1 MATAMDIWGDYFT
14 ISKWQ
19 DFVAGALESGSSL
32 PIFNINPNDNREFD
46 AIYLGG
52 GAAGRFGA
60 AYLRA
65 LGGRVL
71 IIDRWPFLGGSCP
84 HQACVPHHLFSD
96 CAAQL
101 MLERT
106 FSGKLW
112 FQDLNGKTV
121 SIKSIVELFRSGRT
135 GPHAM
140 MNYQSKEQL
149 GLEFVLNAEA
159 KILDAHTIQV
169 NDSQFR
175 AKNLVLALGAKPAV
189 PDVPGIQLKGVFNSQ
204 SLVEKLDYEP
214 GNTAVVIGGGKTAI
228 EYGCFFNA
236 TGRRTI
242 VVARHQAM
250 PMLKDAESRAYAIL
264 MMEEQGM
271 EFLENAELSV
281 IQGDAQ
287 GKVKTVFIK
296 TVDRIIDID
305 TDFIFIAIGEQAN
318 SEQVAQTLGLE
329 LDDKSAIKVN
339 RRMQTSVPNVYAVG
353 DVTGPPMEM
362 FKARKEGVC
371 AAKNIM
377 GQASEYK
384 AADYPDFMH
393 THYEVSWLGLSEAE
407 ARQRYANV
415 KIMKLPPDNPNG
427 LDVGLPAGDRMMLYL
442 MAKPR
447 MSGFQKLIIDGD
459 TRKIVGAIHIGYGAK
474 DGFQYLNYLVKNG
487 LTIDDLADMDELF
500 ISPSYFIQLCRLRAG
515 DIHFNDM

>member
-1 MATAMDIWGDYFT
+1 MDVWGDCYS
-14 ISKWQ
+14 IGKWQ
-19 DFVAGALESGSSL
+19 DLIVETLESGDSAS
-32 PIFNINPNDNREFD
+32 IFNINPKDTRDFD
-46 AIYLGG
+46 AIFLGG

-60 AYLRA
+60 AYLGA

-112 FQDLNGKTV
+112 FQNLNHKIV
-121 SIKSIVELFRSGRT
+121 SIKNIVELFRNGRT
-135 GPHAM
+135 GPHAV

-149 GLEFVLNAEA
+149 GLEFVLNAESE
-159 KILDAHTIQV
+159 IIDAHTVKIGKR
-169 NDSQFR
+169 QFH
-175 AKNLVLALGAKPAV
+175 AKNLVLALGAKPLVA
-189 PDVPGIQLKGVFNSQ
+189 DIPGAKLKGVFNSQ
-204 SLVEKLDYEP
+204 TLVENLDYEP
-214 GNTAVVIGGGKTAI
+214 GKTIVVIGGGKSAI

-236 TGRRTI
+236 TGRRTL
-242 VVARHQAM
+242 VVARHQVM
-250 PMLKDAESRAYAIL
+250 PMLKDAESRSYTIL

-271 EFLENAELSV
+271 EFLENAEV
-281 IQGDAQ
+281 MEIQGDAQ
-287 GKVKTVFIK
+287 GKVNSVSIK
-296 TVDRIIDID
+296 TSDGKITID
-305 TDFIFIAIGEQAN
+305 TDFVFMGLGEQAN
-318 SEQVAQTLGLE
+318 SGQITQTLGLE
-329 LDDKSAIKVN
+329 TSDKGFIKVN
-339 RRMQTSVPNVYAVG
+339 RHMQTTVPNVFAVG
-353 DVTGPPMEM
+353 DVTGTPMEM

-377 GQASEYK
+377 GQTSEYK
-384 AADYPDFMH
+384 AVDYPDFIH
-393 THYEVSWLGLSEAE
+393 THYEVCWLGLSEEE
-407 ARQRYANV
+407 ARQRHANV
-415 KIMKLPPDNPNG
+415 KVMKLPPDNPNG

-447 MSGFQKLIIDGD
+447 MSGFQKLIVDGD
-459 TRKIVGAIHIGYGAK
+459 TRKILGATHIGYGAK
-474 DGFQYLNYLVKNG
+474 DGFQYLNYLVKKG

-515 DIHFNDM
+515 DPHFNDM

>member
-1 MATAMDIWGDYFT
+1 MTTVWGDYFT
-14 ISKWQ
+14 IAKWQ
-19 DFVAGALESGSSL
+19 AVVAEALESGDSK
-32 PIFNINPNDNREFD
+32 PIVNINPNDNREFD
-46 AIYLGG
+46 AIFLGG

-60 AYLRA
+60 AYCRA

-106 FSGKLW
+106 FSGQLW
-112 FQDLNGKTV
+112 FQQFKDNVV
-121 SIKSIVELFRSGRT
+121 SIKSIIDFFRCGRV
-135 GPHAM
+135 GPHAV

-149 GLEFVLNAEA
+149 GLEFVLNAEFS
-159 KILDAHTIQV
+159 IVDPQTIQV
-169 NDSQFR
+169 GDCKFHAN
-175 AKNLVLALGAKPAV
+175 NLVIALGAKPVVAEI
-189 PDVPGIQLKGVFNSQ
+189 PGARLKGVFNSQ
-204 SLVEKLDYEP
+204 TLVENLDYEP
-214 GNTAVVIGGGKTAI
+214 GNTIVVLGGGKSAI

-236 TGRRTI
+236 TGRRTL
-242 VVARHQAM
+242 VVARHQVM

-271 EFLENAELSV
+271 EFLENSELMA
-281 IQGDAQ
+281 IQGDSQ
-287 GKVKTVFIK
+287 DKVKSVSIK
-296 TVDRIIDID
+296 TSDGIITID
-305 TDFIFIAIGEQAN
+305 TDFVFMGLGEQAN
-318 SEQVAQTLGLE
+318 SGQVAQLLGLE
-329 LDDKSAIKVN
+329 TGDKCFIKVN
-339 RRMQTSVPNVYAVG
+339 QRMQTSIPNVYAVG

-377 GQASEYK
+377 GQVSEYK

-393 THYEVSWLGLSEAE
+393 THYEVCWLGLSEEE

-427 LDVGLPAGDRMMLYL
+427 FDVGLPAGDRMMLYL

-447 MSGFQKLIIDGD
+447 MSGFHKLIIDGD
-459 TRKIVGAIHIGYGAK
+459 TRKILGATHIGYGAK
-474 DGFQYLNYLVKNG
+474 DGFQYLNYLMKKG
-487 LTIDDLADMDELF
+487 LTIDDLAEMDELF

-515 DIHFNDM
+515 DPHFKDM

>member
-1 MATAMDIWGDYFT
+1 MNVWGNQFT
-14 ISKWQ
+14 IEKWQ
-19 DFVAGALESGSSL
+19 HLISEFLEGGSGS
-32 PIFNINPNDNREFD
+32 PIININPTDTREFD

-60 AYLRA
+60 AYCRA

-112 FQDLNGKTV
+112 FQNLNDKIV
-121 SIKSIVELFRSGRT
+121 SIKSIVELFRSGRV
-135 GPHAM
+135 GPHAV
-140 MNYQSKEQL
+140 MNYQSKEML

-159 KILDAHTIQV
+159 RIINAHSVQV
-169 NDSQFR
+169 GDLKFQ
-175 AKNLVLALGAKPAV
+175 AKNLVLALGARPTV
-189 PDVPGIQLKGVFNSQ
+189 SNLPGAELKGVFNYR
-204 SLVEKLDYEP
+204 SLVETLDYEP
-214 GNTAVVIGGGKTAI
+214 GNTVVVVGGGKTAI

-242 VVARHQAM
+242 VVARHQVM
-250 PMLKDAESRAYAIL
+250 PMLKDAESRTYAL
-264 MMEEQGM
+264 QMMVEQGM
-271 EFLENAELSV
+271 EFWENAELIN
-281 IQGDAQ
+281 IQSDGM
-287 GKVKTVFIK
+287 GKVQAVSIQTPQGVMKV
-296 TVDRIIDID
+296 D
-305 TDFIFIAIGEQAN
+305 TDFVFMALGERAN
-318 SEQVAQTLGLE
+318 SELVAQTIDLD
-329 LDDKSAIKVN
+329 LDDKGFIKVN
-339 RRMQTSVPNVYAVG
+339 RRMQTSIPAIYAVG

-377 GQASEYK
+377 GKVSEYK
-384 AADYPDFMH
+384 AMDYPDFMH
-393 THYEVSWLGLSEAE
+393 THYEVSWLGLGEEE

-415 KIMKLPPDNPNG
+415 KIMKLPPENPNG

-442 MAKPR
+442 MMKPR

-459 TRKIVGAIHIGYGAK
+459 TRKILGAFHIGCGAK
-474 DGFQYLNYLVKNG
+474 DGFQYLNPLVKQG
-487 LTIDDLADMDELF
+487 LTIDELADMDELF

-515 DIHFNDM
+515 DVNFKDL

>member
-1 MATAMDIWGDYFT
+1 MDVWGDSYS
-14 ISKWQ
+14 IGKWQ
-19 DFVAGALESGSSL
+19 DLIVETLASRSNTPF
-32 PIFNINPNDNREFD
+32 FNINPNDTREFD
-46 AIYLGG
+46 AIFLGG

-112 FQDLNGKTV
+112 FQNIKDKIV
-121 SIKSIVELFRSGRT
+121 SIKNIVELFRHGRT
-135 GPHAM
+135 GPHAV

-149 GLEFVLNAEA
+149 GLEFVLNSEPAIIDTHTVQIGDRKFHA
-159 KILDAHTIQV
+159 KH
-169 NDSQFR
+169 
-175 AKNLVLALGAKPAV
+175 LVLALGAEPLAA
-189 PDVPGIQLKGVFNSQ
+189 DIPGASLNGVFNSQ
-204 SLVEKLDYEP
+204 TLVENLDYEP
-214 GNTAVVIGGGKTAI
+214 GNSIVVIGGGKSAI

-236 TGRRTI
+236 TGRRTF
-242 VVARHQAM
+242 VVSRHQIM
-250 PMLKDAESRAYAIL
+250 PMLKDAESRAYTIL

-271 EFLENAELSV
+271 EFLENAEISN
-281 IQGDAQ
+281 IQGDLQ
-287 GKVKTVFIK
+287 GKVKSISIRTS
-296 TVDRIIDID
+296 DGIITID
-305 TDFIFIAIGEQAN
+305 TDFVFMGIGEQAN
-318 SEQVAQTLGLE
+318 SGQIAQTLSLE
-329 LDDKSAIKVN
+329 TEEKGFIKVN
-339 RRMQTSVPNVYAVG
+339 RRMQTSIPHVYAVG

-377 GQASEYK
+377 GQTSEYK

-393 THYEVSWLGLSEAE
+393 THYAVCWLGLSEE
-407 ARQRYANV
+407 QARERYANV
-415 KIMKLPPDNPNG
+415 KVMKLPPDNPNG

-447 MSGFQKLIIDGD
+447 MSGFQKLVIDGD
-459 TRKIVGAIHIGYGAK
+459 TRKILGAFHIGYGAK
-474 DGFQYLNYLVKNG
+474 DGFQYLNYLVKRG
-487 LTIDDLADMDELF
+487 LTIDDLAEMDELF

-515 DIHFNDM
+515 DPHFNDM

>member
-1 MATAMDIWGDYFT
+1 MNVWGNQFT
-14 ISKWQ
+14 IEKWQ
-19 DFVAGALESGSSL
+19 HLISEFLEGGSGS
-32 PIFNINPNDNREFD
+32 PIININPTDTREFD

-60 AYLRA
+60 AYCRA

-112 FQDLNGKTV
+112 FQNLNDKIV
-121 SIKSIVELFRSGRT
+121 SIKSIVELFRSGRV
-135 GPHAM
+135 GPHAV
-140 MNYQSKEQL
+140 MNYQSKEML

-159 KILDAHTIQV
+159 RIIDAHSVQV
-169 NDSQFR
+169 GDLEFH
-175 AKNLVLALGAKPAV
+175 AKNLVLALGARPAISNL
-189 PDVPGIQLKGVFNSQ
+189 PGEQLNGVFNYQ
-204 SLVEKLDYEP
+204 SFVEMLDYEP
-214 GNTAVVIGGGKTAI
+214 GNKVVVVGGGKTAI

-242 VVARHQAM
+242 VVARHQVM
-250 PMLKDAESRAYAIL
+250 PMLKDAESRSYAIQ
-264 MMEEQGM
+264 MMAEQGM
-271 EFLENAELSV
+271 EFLENAELIN
-281 IQGDAQ
+281 IQSDEMGKVQAVSIQTAQ
-287 GKVKTVFIK
+287 GVIKV
-296 TVDRIIDID
+296 D
-305 TDFIFIAIGEQAN
+305 TDFVFMALGECAN
-318 SEQVAQTLGLE
+318 TELVAQTIDLD
-329 LDDKSAIKVN
+329 LDDKGFIKVN
-339 RRMQTSVPNVYAVG
+339 RRMQTSIPTIYAVG

-377 GQASEYK
+377 GKVSEYK
-384 AADYPDFMH
+384 AMDYPDFMH
-393 THYEVSWLGLSEAE
+393 THYEVSWLGLGEEE

-415 KIMKLPPDNPNG
+415 KIMKLPPENPNG

-442 MAKPR
+442 MMKPR

-459 TRKIVGAIHIGYGAK
+459 TRKILGAFHIGCGAK
-474 DGFQYLNYLVKNG
+474 DGFQYLNPLVKQG
-487 LTIDDLADMDELF
+487 LTIDELADMDELF

-515 DIHFNDM
+515 DVNFKDL

>member
-1 MATAMDIWGDYFT
+1 MDVWGDCFT
-14 ISKWQ
+14 IAKWQ
-19 DFVAGALESGSSL
+19 QYVAETLESVGST
-32 PIFNINPNDNREFD
+32 PVFNINPKDAREFD
-46 AIYLGG
+46 AIFLGG

-106 FSGKLW
+106 FSGQLW
-112 FQDLNGKTV
+112 FQQSKDKTV
-121 SIKSIVELFRSGRT
+121 SIKSIIEFFRRGRV
-135 GPHAM
+135 GPHAV

-149 GLEFVLNAEA
+149 GLEFVLNAQPA
-159 KILDAHTIQV
+159 IIDVHTVQV
-169 NDSQFR
+169 GDRQFH
-175 AKNLVLALGAKPAV
+175 AKNLVLALGAKPLE
-189 PDVPGIQLKGVFNSQ
+189 PGMPGSQLKGVFNSQ
-204 SLVEKLDYEP
+204 TLVENLDFEP
-214 GNTAVVIGGGKTAI
+214 GNTVVVIGGGKSAL

-236 TGRRTI
+236 TGRRTL
-242 VVARHQAM
+242 VVARHQIM
-250 PMLKDAESRAYAIL
+250 PMLKDAESRAYAML
-264 MMEEQGM
+264 MMQEQGM
-271 EFLENAELSV
+271 EFLENAEV
-281 IQGDAQ
+281 MEIQGDAQ
-287 GKVKTVFIK
+287 GRVRSVSIK
-296 TVDRIIDID
+296 TSEGITHVD
-305 TDFIFIAIGEQAN
+305 TDFVFMGLGELAN
-318 SEQVAQTLGLE
+318 SEQITQTLDLQK
-329 LDDKSAIKVN
+329 DDKGFIKVN
-339 RRMQTSVPNVYAVG
+339 RRMQTSIPHVYAVG

-377 GQASEYK
+377 GQTSEYK

-393 THYEVSWLGLSEAE
+393 THYEVCWLGLSEEE

-415 KIMKLPPDNPNG
+415 KVMKLPPDNPNG

-459 TRKIVGAIHIGYGAK
+459 TRKILGAFHIGYGAK
-474 DGFQYLNYLVKNG
+474 DGFQYLNYLVKKG

-515 DIHFNDM
+515 DPHFNDM

>member
-14 ISKWQ
+14 IAKWQ
-19 DFVAGALESGSSL
+19 DFVTGALESGGSS
-32 PIFNINPNDNREFD
+32 PVFNINPNDDREFD

-112 FQDLNGKTV
+112 FQDLNDKTV
-121 SIKSIVELFRSGRT
+121 SIKPIVDLFRSGRT

-149 GLEFVLNAEA
+149 GLE
-159 KILDAHTIQV
+159 
-169 NDSQFR
+169 
-175 AKNLVLALGAKPAV
+175 
-189 PDVPGIQLKGVFNSQ
+189 
-204 SLVEKLDYEP
+204 
-214 GNTAVVIGGGKTAI
+214 
-228 EYGCFFNA
+228 
-236 TGRRTI
+236 
-242 VVARHQAM
+242 
-250 PMLKDAESRAYAIL
+250 
-264 MMEEQGM
+264 
-271 EFLENAELSV
+271 
-281 IQGDAQ
+281 
-287 GKVKTVFIK
+287 
-296 TVDRIIDID
+296 
-305 TDFIFIAIGEQAN
+305 
-318 SEQVAQTLGLE
+318 

-339 RRMQTSVPNVYAVG
+339 RRMQTSIPNVYAVG

-377 GQASEYK
+377 GQTSEYK

-393 THYEVSWLGLSEAE
+393 THYEVSWLGLSEAQ

-415 KIMKLPPDNPNG
+415 KIMKLPPDSPNG
-427 LDVGLPAGDRMMLYL
+427 LDVGLPAGDRVMLYL

>member
-1 MATAMDIWGDYFT
+1 MDVWGDSYS
-14 ISKWQ
+14 IGKWRNLI
-19 DFVAGALESGSSL
+19 VETLESGVSA
-32 PIFNINPNDNREFD
+32 PIFNINPNDEREFD
-46 AIYLGG
+46 AIFLGG

-112 FQDLNGKTV
+112 FQNCPDKIV
-121 SIKSIVELFRSGRT
+121 SIKAIVEFFRDGRT
-135 GPHAM
+135 GPHAV

-149 GLEFVLNAEA
+149 SLEFVLNAEFTMV
-159 KILDAHTIQV
+159 DAQTVQV
-169 NDSQFR
+169 GAHQFR
-175 AKNLVLALGAKPAV
+175 AKNLVLALGAKPFA
-189 PDVPGIQLKGVFNSQ
+189 PAIPGAALKGVFNSQ
-204 SLVEKLDYEP
+204 TLVENLDFEP
-214 GNTAVVIGGGKTAI
+214 GNTIVVIGGGKSAL
-228 EYGCFFNA
+228 EYGCFFNS
-236 TGRRTI
+236 TGRRTL
-242 VVARHQAM
+242 VVARNQVM
-250 PMLKDAESRAYAIL
+250 PMLKDSEVRAYAML
-264 MMEEQGM
+264 MMKEQGM
-271 EFLENAELSV
+271 EFLENAEVLT
-281 IQGDAQ
+281 IQGDSQ
-287 GKVKTVFIK
+287 GKVKAVSIK
-296 TVDRIIDID
+296 TADGVINVD
-305 TDFIFIAIGEQAN
+305 TDFIFMGLGERAN
-318 SEQVAQTLGLE
+318 SEQISQTLDLE
-329 LDDKSAIKVN
+329 KDDKGFIKVN
-339 RRMQTSVPNVYAVG
+339 RRMQTSVPHVYAVG

-377 GQASEYK
+377 GQTSEYK
-384 AADYPDFMH
+384 ALDYPDFMH
-393 THYEVSWLGLSEAE
+393 THYEVCWLGLSEEE

-415 KIMKLPPDNPNG
+415 KVMKLPPDNPNG

-447 MSGFQKLIIDGD
+447 MSGFQKLVIDGD
-459 TRKIVGAIHIGYGAK
+459 TRKILGAFHIGYGAK
-474 DGFQYLNYLVKNG
+474 DGFQYLNYLVKKG

-515 DIHFNDM
+515 DPHFNDM

>member
-1 MATAMDIWGDYFT
+1 MNVWGNQFT
-14 ISKWQ
+14 IEKWQ
-19 DFVAGALESGSSL
+19 HLVTGFLESGDSS
-32 PIFNINPNDNREFD
+32 PIININPADTREFD

-71 IIDRWPFLGGSCP
+71 IIDQWPFLGGSCP

-112 FQDLNGKTV
+112 FQSLNDKII
-121 SIKSIVELFRSGRT
+121 SIKSIVELFRSGRV
-135 GPHAM
+135 GPHAV
-140 MNYQSKEQL
+140 MNYQSKEML

-159 KILDAHTIQV
+159 RLINAHRVQAGDLKF
-169 NDSQFR
+169 N
-175 AKNLVLALGAKPAV
+175 AKNLVLALGARSVV
-189 PDVPGIQLKGVFNSQ
+189 PNLPGVQLKGVFNSQ
-204 SLVEKLDYEP
+204 SLVEALDYEP
-214 GNTAVVIGGGKTAI
+214 GNTVVVVGGGKTAI

-242 VVARHQAM
+242 VVARHQVM
-250 PMLKDAESRAYAIL
+250 SMLKDAESRCYAL
-264 MMEEQGM
+264 QMMAEQGM
-271 EFLENAELSV
+271 EFWENAELV
-281 IQGDAQ
+281 NIQGDEM
-287 GKVKTVFIK
+287 GKVQAVTIQTHEGVKTVE
-296 TVDRIIDID
+296 
-305 TDFIFIAIGEQAN
+305 TDFVFTALGERAN
-318 SEQVAQTLGLE
+318 SELVETINLN
-329 LDDKSAIKVN
+329 LDDKGFIKVN
-339 RRMQTSVPNVYAVG
+339 RHMQTSIPSIYAAG

-377 GQASEYK
+377 GKVSEYK
-384 AADYPDFMH
+384 AIDYPDFMH
-393 THYEVSWLGLSEAE
+393 THYEVSWLGLGEEE

-415 KIMKLPPDNPNG
+415 KIMKLPPENPNG

-442 MAKPR
+442 MMKPR

-459 TRKIVGAIHIGYGAK
+459 TRKILGAFHIGYGAK
-474 DGFQYLNYLVKNG
+474 DGFQYLNHLVKQG
-487 LTIDDLADMDELF
+487 LTIDELADMDELF

-515 DIHFNDM
+515 DINFKDL

>member
-1 MATAMDIWGDYFT
+1 MDVWADSFSIE
-14 ISKWQ
+14 KWQ
-19 DFVAGALESGSSL
+19 QLVVEILETSSKT
-32 PIFNINPNDNREFD
+32 PIFNINPNDDREFD
-46 AIYLGG
+46 AIFLGG

-60 AYLRA
+60 AYLCA

-112 FQDLNGKTV
+112 FQNFNDKIV
-121 SIKSIVELFRSGRT
+121 SIKDIVELFRTGRT
-135 GPHAM
+135 GPHAV
-140 MNYQSKEQL
+140 MNFQSKEQL
-149 GLEFVLNAEA
+149 GLEFVLNAEFA
-159 KILDAHTIQV
+159 IIDAHTVQV
-169 NDSQFR
+169 GDR
-175 AKNLVLALGAKPAV
+175 KIHAKNLVLALGAKPLE
-189 PDVPGIQLKGVFNSQ
+189 PDIPGSKLKGVFNSQ
-204 SLVEKLDYEP
+204 TLVENLDFEP
-214 GNTAVVIGGGKTAI
+214 GNTIVVIGGGKSAI

-236 TGRRTI
+236 TGRRTL
-242 VVARHQAM
+242 VVARHKIM
-250 PMLKDAESRAYAIL
+250 PMLKDAESRTYAIL

-271 EFLENAELSV
+271 EFLENAEV
-281 IQGDAQ
+281 MDIQGDSQ
-287 GKVKTVFIK
+287 GKVKSVSIK
-296 TVDRIIDID
+296 TSDGIINVD
-305 TDFIFIAIGEQAN
+305 TDFVFMGLGEQAN
-318 SEQVAQTLGLE
+318 SGQVAQILGL
-329 LDDKSAIKVN
+329 DIDNKGFIKVN
-339 RRMQTSVPNVYAVG
+339 RHMQTSVSHVYAVG

-377 GQASEYK
+377 GQVSEYE
-384 AADYPDFMH
+384 AAGYPDFMH
-393 THYEVSWLGLSEAE
+393 THYEVCWLGLSEEE
-407 ARQRYANV
+407 ARQRFANV

-427 LDVGLPAGDRMMLYL
+427 LDIGLPAGDRMMLYL

-459 TRKIVGAIHIGYGAK
+459 TRKILGAFHIGYGAK
-474 DGFQYLNYLVKNG
+474 DGFQYLNYLVKKG

-515 DIHFNDM
+515 DPHFNGM

>member
-1 MATAMDIWGDYFT
+1 MDVWGDSFS
-14 ISKWQ
+14 IEKWQ
-19 DFVAGALESGSSL
+19 HLVVEILESGSST
-32 PIFNINPNDNREFD
+32 PVFNINPNDNREFD
-46 AIYLGG
+46 AVFLGG

-112 FQDLNGKTV
+112 FQDLNDKIV
-121 SIKSIVELFRSGRT
+121 SIKDIVELFQTGRT
-135 GPHAM
+135 GPHAV
-140 MNYQSKEQL
+140 MNFQSKEQL
-149 GLEFVLNAEA
+149 GLEFVLNAEFE
-159 KILDAHTIQV
+159 IIDAHTVQV
-169 NDSQFR
+169 GDRKFHV
-175 AKNLVLALGAKPAV
+175 KNLVLALGAKPFV
-189 PDVPGIQLKGVFNSQ
+189 PDIPGVTLKGVFTSQ
-204 SLVEKLDYEP
+204 TLVENLDFEP
-214 GNTAVVIGGGKTAI
+214 GNTIVVIGGGKSAI

-236 TGRRTI
+236 TGRRTL
-242 VVARHQAM
+242 VVARHQIM
-250 PMLKDAESRAYAIL
+250 PMLKDVESRAYAIL

-271 EFLENAELSV
+271 EFLENAELLG

-287 GKVKTVFIK
+287 GKVKSVSIK
-296 TVDRIIDID
+296 TSVGIINVD
-305 TDFIFIAIGEQAN
+305 TDFVFMGLGEQAN
-318 SEQVAQTLGLE
+318 SGIIAQKLGLE
-329 LDDKSAIKVN
+329 TSDKGFIKVN
-339 RRMQTSVPNVYAVG
+339 RHMQTSVPHIYAVG

-393 THYEVSWLGLSEAE
+393 THYEACWLGLSEEE

-427 LDVGLPAGDRMMLYL
+427 LDIGLPAGDRMMLYL

-459 TRKIVGAIHIGYGAK
+459 TRKILGAFHIGYGAK
-474 DGFQYLNYLVKNG
+474 DGFQYLNYLVKKG
-487 LTIDDLADMDELF
+487 LAIDDLADMDELF

-515 DIHFNDM
+515 DPHFNDM

>member
-1 MATAMDIWGDYFT
+1 MNVWGNQFT
-14 ISKWQ
+14 IEKWQ
-19 DFVAGALESGSSL
+19 HLVTEFLESGNSS
-32 PIFNINPNDNREFD
+32 PIININPTETREFD

-60 AYLRA
+60 AYCRA

-112 FQDLNGKTV
+112 FQNLNDKIV
-121 SIKSIVELFRSGRT
+121 SIKSIVELFRSGRV
-135 GPHAM
+135 GPHAV
-140 MNYQSKEQL
+140 MNYQSKELL

-159 KILDAHTIQV
+159 KLINAHSIQAG
-169 NDSQFR
+169 DLKFQ
-175 AKNLVLALGAKPAV
+175 AKNLVLALGARPVV
-189 PDVPGIQLKGVFNSQ
+189 PKLPNAQLKGVFNSQ
-204 SLVEKLDYEP
+204 SLVETLDYEP
-214 GNTAVVIGGGKTAI
+214 GSTVVVVGGGKTAI

-242 VVARHQAM
+242 VVARHQVM
-250 PMLKDAESRAYAIL
+250 PMLKDAESRSYAL
-264 MMEEQGM
+264 QMMVEQGM
-271 EFLENAELSV
+271 EFLESAELIN
-281 IQGDAQ
+281 IQGDTM
-287 GKVKTVFIK
+287 GKVEAVSIQTPQGVVKVNSDFVFM
-296 TVDRIIDID
+296 
-305 TDFIFIAIGEQAN
+305 ALGERAN
-318 SEQVAQTLGLE
+318 TELVSQTINLD
-329 LDDKSAIKVN
+329 LDDKGFIKVN
-339 RRMQTSVPNVYAVG
+339 RHMQTSIPNIYAVG
-353 DVTGPPMEM
+353 DVAGPPMEM
-362 FKARKEGVC
+362 FKSRKEGVC

-377 GQASEYK
+377 GNVSEYK
-384 AADYPDFMH
+384 AIDYPDFMH
-393 THYEVSWLGLSEAE
+393 THYEVSWLGLGEEE

-415 KIMKLPPDNPNG
+415 KIMKLPPENPNG

-442 MAKPR
+442 MMKPR

-459 TRKIVGAIHIGYGAK
+459 TRKILGAFHIGCGAK
-474 DGFQYLNYLVKNG
+474 DGFQYLNHLVKQG
-487 LTIDDLADMDELF
+487 LTIDELADMDELF

-515 DIHFNDM
+515 DINFKDL

>member
-1 MATAMDIWGDYFT
+1 MTTAIDVWGDYFS
-14 ISKWQ
+14 IAKWQ
-19 DFVAGALESGSSL
+19 AVVAEALESGDSK
-32 PIFNINPNDNREFD
+32 PIANINPNDSREFD
-46 AIYLGG
+46 AIFLGG

-60 AYLRA
+60 AYCRA

-112 FQDLNGKTV
+112 FQNLNDKMV
-121 SIKSIVELFRSGRT
+121 SIKNIVELFRNGRT
-135 GPHAM
+135 GPHAV

-149 GLEFVLNAEA
+149 GLEFVLNAEFS
-159 KILDAHTIQV
+159 IVDPQTIQV
-169 NDSQFR
+169 GECQFQ
-175 AKNLVLALGAKPAV
+175 AKNLVLALGAKPLVAEI
-189 PDVPGIQLKGVFNSQ
+189 PGARLKGVFNSQ
-204 SLVEKLDYEP
+204 TLVENLDYEP
-214 GNTAVVIGGGKTAI
+214 ANTIVVIGGGKSAI

-236 TGRRTI
+236 TGRRTL
-242 VVARHQAM
+242 VVARHQVM
-250 PMLKDAESRAYAIL
+250 PMIKDVESRAYAIL

-271 EFLENAELSV
+271 EFLENAGFMA
-281 IQGDAQ
+281 IQGDSQ
-287 GKVKTVFIK
+287 DKVKSVSIK
-296 TVDRIIDID
+296 TPSGIINVD
-305 TDFIFIAIGEQAN
+305 TDFVFLGLGEQAN
-318 SEQVAQTLGLE
+318 SEQIAQILGLE
-329 LDDKSAIKVN
+329 TGEKGFIKVN
-339 RRMQTSVPNVYAVG
+339 RHMQTSLPNVYAVG
-353 DVTGPPMEM
+353 DLTGPPMEM

-377 GQASEYK
+377 GQVSEYK

-393 THYEVSWLGLSEAE
+393 THYEVCWLGLSEE
-407 ARQRYANV
+407 ESRKRYGNV

-427 LDVGLPAGDRMMLYL
+427 FDVGLPAGDRMMLYL

-459 TRKIVGAIHIGYGAK
+459 TRKILGAFHIGYGAK
-474 DGFQYLNYLVKNG
+474 DGFQYLNSLVKKG

-515 DIHFNDM
+515 DPHFKNM

>member
-1 MATAMDIWGDYFT
+1 MDVWGDYFT
-14 ISKWQ
+14 IAKWQ
-19 DFVAGALESGSSL
+19 HFVAETLESDSGT
-32 PIFNINPNDNREFD
+32 PIFNINPNETREFD
-46 AIYLGG
+46 AIFLGG

-106 FSGKLW
+106 FSGQLW
-112 FQDLNGKTV
+112 FQQFKDKVV
-121 SIKSIVELFRSGRT
+121 SIKSIIELFRCGRV
-135 GPHAM
+135 GPHAV

-149 GLEFVLNAEA
+149 GLEFVLNTKFTIA
-159 KILDAHTIQV
+159 DAQTVQIGDRKFH
-169 NDSQFR
+169 
-175 AKNLVLALGAKPAV
+175 AKNLVLALGARPFV
-189 PDVPGIQLKGVFNSQ
+189 PDIHGATLKGVFNSQ
-204 SLVEKLDYEP
+204 TLVENLDYEP
-214 GNTAVVIGGGKTAI
+214 GNTIVVIGGGKSAI

-236 TGRRTI
+236 TGRRTL
-242 VVARHQAM
+242 VVARHQIM

-271 EFLENAELSV
+271 EFWENAELLG

-287 GKVKTVFIK
+287 GKVKSVSIK
-296 TVDRIIDID
+296 TSDDIINVD
-305 TDFIFIAIGEQAN
+305 TDFVFMGLGEQAN

-329 LDDKSAIKVN
+329 LGDKSFIKVN
-339 RRMQTSVPNVYAVG
+339 RRMQTSIPHVYAVG

-377 GQASEYK
+377 GQVSEYT

-393 THYEVSWLGLSEAE
+393 THYEVCWLGLSEEE
-407 ARQRYANV
+407 ARQHYANV

-459 TRKIVGAIHIGYGAK
+459 TRKILGAIHIGYGAK
-474 DGFQYLNYLVKNG
+474 DGFQYLNHLIKQG

-515 DIHFNDM
+515 DLHFKNM

>member
-1 MATAMDIWGDYFT
+1 MDVWGDYFT
-14 ISKWQ
+14 IANWQ
-19 DFVAGALESGSSL
+19 QFVTERLESCSSL
-32 PIFNINPNDNREFD
+32 PIFNVNPDDSREFD
-46 AIYLGG
+46 AIFLGG

-60 AYLRA
+60 AYCRA

-106 FSGKLW
+106 FSGQLW
-112 FQDLNGKTV
+112 FQQIKDKVV
-121 SIKSIVELFRSGRT
+121 SMKSIVEFFRCGRV
-135 GPHAM
+135 GPHAV

-149 GLEFVLNAEA
+149 GLEFAQNAEFT
-159 KILDAHTIQV
+159 IIDANTIQV
-169 NDSQFR
+169 GDRKFH
-175 AKNLVLALGAKPAV
+175 AKNLVLALGAKPFM
-189 PDVPGIQLKGVFNSQ
+189 PDIPGATLKGVFNSQ
-204 SLVEKLDYEP
+204 TLVENLEEEP
-214 GNTAVVIGGGKTAI
+214 GNTIVVIGGGKSAI

-236 TGRRTI
+236 TGRRTLVI
-242 VVARHQAM
+242 ARHQIM

-264 MMEEQGM
+264 MMQEQGM
-271 EFLENAELSV
+271 EFLENADLIG
-281 IQGDAQ
+281 IQGDEQ
-287 GKVKTVFIK
+287 DKVKSVSIQTS
-296 TVDRIIDID
+296 DGIIAID
-305 TDFIFIAIGEQAN
+305 TDFIFMAIGEQAN
-318 SEQVAQTLGLE
+318 SEPVAQTLGLATG
-329 LDDKSAIKVN
+329 DKGFIKVN
-339 RRMQTSVPNVYAVG
+339 RHMQTSNPNVYAVG
-353 DVTGPPMEM
+353 DVSGPPMEM

-377 GQASEYK
+377 GQVNDYK

-393 THYEVSWLGLSEAE
+393 THYEVCWLGLSEEE
-407 ARQRYANV
+407 ARQKYTNV

-459 TRKIVGAIHIGYGAK
+459 TRKILGAVHIGYGAK
-474 DGFQYLNYLVKNG
+474 DGFQYLNYLVNKG
-487 LTIDDLADMDELF
+487 LSIDELADMDELF

-515 DIHFNDM
+515 ELHFKDI

>member
-1 MATAMDIWGDYFT
+1 MDVWGDCFT
-14 ISKWQ
+14 IAKWQ
-19 DFVAGALESGSSL
+19 QYVAETLESAGST
-32 PIFNINPNDNREFD
+32 PVFNINPKDVREFD
-46 AIYLGG
+46 AIFLGG

-106 FSGKLW
+106 FSGQLW
-112 FQDLNGKTV
+112 FQQSKDKTV
-121 SIKSIVELFRSGRT
+121 SIKSIIEFFRRGRV
-135 GPHAM
+135 GPHAV

-149 GLEFVLNAEA
+149 GLEFVLNAQPA
-159 KILDAHTIQV
+159 IIDVHTVQV
-169 NDSQFR
+169 GDRQFH
-175 AKNLVLALGAKPAV
+175 AKNLVLALGAKPLE
-189 PDVPGIQLKGVFNSQ
+189 PGMPGSQLKGVFNSQ
-204 SLVEKLDYEP
+204 TLVENLDFEP
-214 GNTAVVIGGGKTAI
+214 GNTAVVIGGGKSAL

-236 TGRRTI
+236 TGRRTL
-242 VVARHQAM
+242 VVARHQIM

-264 MMEEQGM
+264 MMQEQGM
-271 EFLENAELSV
+271 EFLENAEV
-281 IQGDAQ
+281 MEIQGDAQ
-287 GKVKTVFIK
+287 GRVRSVSIK
-296 TVDRIIDID
+296 TSEGITHVD
-305 TDFIFIAIGEQAN
+305 TDFVFMGLGELAN
-318 SEQVAQTLGLE
+318 SEQITQTLDLQK
-329 LDDKSAIKVN
+329 DDKGFIKVN
-339 RRMQTSVPNVYAVG
+339 RRMQTSIPHVYAVG

-377 GQASEYK
+377 GQTSEYK

-393 THYEVSWLGLSEAE
+393 THYEVCWLGLSEEE

-415 KIMKLPPDNPNG
+415 KVMKLPPDNPNG

-459 TRKIVGAIHIGYGAK
+459 TRKILGAFHIGYGAK
-474 DGFQYLNYLVKNG
+474 DGFQYLNYLVKKG

-515 DIHFNDM
+515 DPHFNDM

>member
-1 MATAMDIWGDYFT
+1 MNVWGNQFT
-14 ISKWQ
+14 IEKWQ
-19 DFVAGALESGSSL
+19 HLVTEFLESGNSS
-32 PIFNINPNDNREFD
+32 PIININPTETREFD

-112 FQDLNGKTV
+112 FQNLNDKIV
-121 SIKSIVELFRSGRT
+121 SIKSIVELFRSGRV
-135 GPHAM
+135 GPHAV
-140 MNYQSKEQL
+140 MNYQSKKLL

-159 KILDAHTIQV
+159 KLINAHSIQAG
-169 NDSQFR
+169 DLKFQ
-175 AKNLVLALGAKPAV
+175 AKNLVLALGARPVV
-189 PDVPGIQLKGVFNSQ
+189 PNLPGIQLHGVFNSQ
-204 SLVEKLDYEP
+204 SLVETLDYEP
-214 GNTAVVIGGGKTAI
+214 GNTVVVVGGGKTAI

-242 VVARHQAM
+242 VVARHQVM
-250 PMLKDAESRAYAIL
+250 PMLKDAESRSYAL
-264 MMEEQGM
+264 QMMVEQGM
-271 EFLENAELSV
+271 EFWESAELIN
-281 IQGDAQ
+281 IQGDTM
-287 GKVKTVFIK
+287 GKVEAVSIQTPQGVVKVN
-296 TVDRIIDID
+296 
-305 TDFIFIAIGEQAN
+305 TDFVFMALGERAN
-318 SEQVAQTLGLE
+318 SELVETINLD
-329 LDDKSAIKVN
+329 LDDKGFIKVN
-339 RRMQTSVPNVYAVG
+339 RRMQTSIPNIYAVG
-353 DVTGPPMEM
+353 DVAGPPMEM
-362 FKARKEGVC
+362 FKSRKEGVC

-377 GQASEYK
+377 GNVSEYK
-384 AADYPDFMH
+384 AIDYPDFMH
-393 THYEVSWLGLSEAE
+393 THYEVSWLGLGEEE

-415 KIMKLPPDNPNG
+415 KIMKLPPENPNG

-442 MAKPR
+442 MMKPR

-459 TRKIVGAIHIGYGAK
+459 TRKILGAFHIGCGAK
-474 DGFQYLNYLVKNG
+474 DGFQYLNHLVKQG
-487 LTIDDLADMDELF
+487 LTIDELADMDELF

-515 DIHFNDM
+515 DINFKDL

>member
-1 MATAMDIWGDYFT
+1 MNVWGNQFT
-14 ISKWQ
+14 IEKWQ
-19 DFVAGALESGSSL
+19 HLVSEFLEGDNGS
-32 PIFNINPNDNREFD
+32 PIININPNDTSEFD
-46 AIYLGG
+46 AVFLGG

-112 FQDLNGKTV
+112 FQNLNDKIV
-121 SIKSIVELFRSGRT
+121 SIKSIVELFRSGRV
-135 GPHAM
+135 GPHAV
-140 MNYQSKEQL
+140 MNYQSKEML

-159 KILDAHTIQV
+159 KIINAHNVQAGDLKFYT
-169 NDSQFR
+169 
-175 AKNLVLALGAKPAV
+175 KNLVLALGARPVV
-189 PDVPGIQLKGVFNSQ
+189 PNLPGVQLQGVFNSQ
-204 SLVEKLDYEP
+204 SLVENLDYEP
-214 GNTAVVIGGGKTAI
+214 GNTVVVVGGGKTAI

-242 VVARHQAM
+242 VVTRHQVM
-250 PMLKDAESRAYAIL
+250 PMLKDAESRTYAL
-264 MMEEQGM
+264 QMMAEQDM
-271 EFLENAELSV
+271 EFWENAELNH
-281 IQGDAQ
+281 IQGDGM
-287 GKVKTVFIK
+287 GKVKAVSIQTPQGVK
-296 TVDRIIDID
+296 NVD
-305 TDFIFIAIGEQAN
+305 TDFVFMALGEIANTEL
-318 SEQVAQTLGLE
+318 VTQTID
-329 LDDKSAIKVN
+329 LDLDEKGFIKVN
-339 RRMQTSVPNVYAVG
+339 RRMQTSIPNIYAVG

-362 FKARKEGVC
+362 FKSRKEGVC

-377 GQASEYK
+377 GKVSEYR
-384 AADYPDFMH
+384 AIDYPDFMH
-393 THYEVSWLGLSEAE
+393 THYEVSWLGLGEEE
-407 ARQRYANV
+407 ARQRYDNV
-415 KIMKLPPDNPNG
+415 KIMKLPPENPNG

-442 MAKPR
+442 MMKPR

-459 TRKIVGAIHIGYGAK
+459 TRKILGAFHIGYGAK
-474 DGFQYLNYLVKNG
+474 DGFQYLNHLIKQG
-487 LTIDDLADMDELF
+487 LTIDELADMDELF

-515 DIHFNDM
+515 DINFKDL

>member
-1 MATAMDIWGDYFT
+1 MNVWGNQFT
-14 ISKWQ
+14 IEKWQ
-19 DFVAGALESGSSL
+19 HLVSGFLEGGNSS
-32 PIFNINPNDNREFD
+32 PIININPTDAREFD

-60 AYLRA
+60 AYCRA

-106 FSGKLW
+106 FTGKLW
-112 FQDLNGKTV
+112 FQNLNDKIV
-121 SIKSIVELFRSGRT
+121 SIKSIVELFRSGRV
-135 GPHAM
+135 GPHAV
-140 MNYQSKEQL
+140 MNYQSKELL

-159 KILDAHTIQV
+159 KVINAHSVQAG
-169 NDSQFR
+169 DLKFH
-175 AKNLVLALGAKPAV
+175 AKNLVLALGARPV
-189 PDVPGIQLKGVFNSQ
+189 MPNLPGIQLHGVFNSQ
-204 SLVEKLDYEP
+204 SLVEMLDCEP
-214 GNTAVVIGGGKTAI
+214 GNTVVVVGGGKTAI

-242 VVARHQAM
+242 VLARHQVM
-250 PMLKDAESRAYAIL
+250 PMLKDAESRSYAL
-264 MMEEQGM
+264 QMMSEQGM
-271 EFLENAELSV
+271 EFLENAELIN
-281 IQGDAQ
+281 IQSDEMGKVQAVSIKTAQ
-287 GKVKTVFIK
+287 GVIKV
-296 TVDRIIDID
+296 D
-305 TDFIFIAIGEQAN
+305 TDFVFMALGERAN
-318 SEQVAQTLGLE
+318 TELVAQTIDPD
-329 LDDKSAIKVN
+329 LDDKGFIKVN
-339 RRMQTSVPNVYAVG
+339 RRMQTSIPAIYAVG

-377 GQASEYK
+377 GKVSEYR
-384 AADYPDFMH
+384 AMNYPDFMH
-393 THYEVSWLGLSEAE
+393 THYEVSWLGLGEEE
-407 ARQRYANV
+407 ARQRYTNV
-415 KIMKLPPDNPNG
+415 KIMKLPPENPNG

-442 MAKPR
+442 MMKPR

-459 TRKIVGAIHIGYGAK
+459 TRKILGAFHIGCGAK
-474 DGFQYLNYLVKNG
+474 DGFQYLNHLVKQG
-487 LTIDDLADMDELF
+487 LTIDELADMDELF

-515 DIHFNDM
+515 DINFKDL